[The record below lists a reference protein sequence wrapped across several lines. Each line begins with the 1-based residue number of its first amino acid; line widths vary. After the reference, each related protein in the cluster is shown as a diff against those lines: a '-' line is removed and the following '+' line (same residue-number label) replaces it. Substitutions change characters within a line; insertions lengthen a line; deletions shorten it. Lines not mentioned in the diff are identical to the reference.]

1 MPPSLDPARR
11 SVAGRPGQLGDP
23 LDALG
28 ERLREAAVRA
38 VGQAVAAPV
47 RALLG
52 A

>member
-1 MPPSLDPARR
+1 LDPARR
-11 SVAGRPGQLGDP
+11 SVLGRPGQVGDT

-28 ERLREAAVRA
+28 ERLREPAASA
-38 VGQAVAAPV
+38 VGQAVAAAV